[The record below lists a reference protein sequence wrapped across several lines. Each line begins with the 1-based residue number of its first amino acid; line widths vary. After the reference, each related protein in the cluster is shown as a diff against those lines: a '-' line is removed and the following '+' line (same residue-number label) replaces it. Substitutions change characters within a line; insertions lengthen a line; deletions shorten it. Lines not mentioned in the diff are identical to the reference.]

1 MIPKSGN
8 QKMGAGVLA
17 TRQNL
22 PVVLSLESDSAYLNN
37 PYSGTVG
44 RHSGKVEMWEDWNIN
59 PDKYTPNGKIKK
71 RWDPACASLSK
82 VIRNPT
88 TLSTHAYK
96 KASSSGCKD
105 RPRDSKG
112 RFVKSDGKRSATV
125 RGRNSSKA
133 PKSAKGSKKSKGG
146 RLCSVR

>member
-1 MIPKSGN
+1 MIPESGN

-44 RHSGKVEMWEDWNIN
+44 RHSGKVEMWEDWNNN
-59 PDKYTPNGKIKK
+59 PDKYTHSGRVKK
-71 RWDPACASLSK
+71 GRDPACASLSK
-82 VIRNPT
+82 VIHDPT
-88 TLSTHAYK
+88 STTTHTYK
-96 KASSSGCKD
+96 KASSSGCTD

-146 RLCSVR
+146 RLCSAR